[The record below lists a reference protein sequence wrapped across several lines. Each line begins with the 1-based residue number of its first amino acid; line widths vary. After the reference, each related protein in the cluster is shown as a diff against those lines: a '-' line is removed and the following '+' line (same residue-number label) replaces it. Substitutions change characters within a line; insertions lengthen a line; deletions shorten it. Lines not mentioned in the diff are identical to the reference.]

1 MPNINKP
8 DFDVLIVG
16 GGAAGLSCA
25 LILGSALEKD
35 FARNKRVAIVLH
47 QKASHLQSALFN
59 NVLGLEPG
67 TTGKEILTTAPGHLA
82 QKYPG
87 VVQLEKEKVKEIR
100 ISQNI
105 FEILTNK
112 SEYTAAS
119 VVVAVGYSSPMRI
132 KGLEEYIIPH
142 KKAKP
147 EKQRLQLKNED
158 HLVIPGLYVAGTLAG
173 WRSQFSI
180 ACGSGASVAT
190 DILTEWNNGEHTK
203 VHDKLL

>member
-8 DFDVLIVG
+8 DFEVLIIG

-35 FARNKRVAIVLH
+35 FARNKRVGIILH

-67 TTGKEILTTAPGHLA
+67 TDGREILATAPRHIA
-82 QKYPG
+82 EKYPG
-87 VVQLEKEKVKEIR
+87 VIQLEKEKVKEIKKTGDG
-100 ISQNI
+100 

-112 SEYTAAS
+112 SVYTAAS
-119 VVVAVGYSSPMRI
+119 VVVAVGYSSPIRI
-132 KGLEEYIIPH
+132 KGLEEYTIPH

-158 HLVIPGLYVAGTLAG
+158 HLVMPGLYVAGTLAG
-173 WRSQFSI
+173 WRSQFAI
-180 ACGSGASVAT
+180 ACGSGASIAT
-190 DILTEWNNGEHTK
+190 DILTQWNGEHTK
-203 VHDKLL
+203 VHDKLF